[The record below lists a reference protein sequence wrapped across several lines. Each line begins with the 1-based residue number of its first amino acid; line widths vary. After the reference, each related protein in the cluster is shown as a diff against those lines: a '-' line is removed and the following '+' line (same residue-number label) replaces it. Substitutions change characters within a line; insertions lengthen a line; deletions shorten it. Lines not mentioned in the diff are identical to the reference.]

1 MVALTEE
8 RHLGLIE
15 LEALAGAERSLC
27 VKCAG
32 HQRNA
37 NTLVTTQPLQVETS
51 LLLGGEQCIRCKGH
65 RIGGIICPIGG
76 NRSRG
81 KDFLKIQCHV
91 VLPPI
96 KRSR

>member
-1 MVALTEE
+1 MFN
-8 RHLGLIE
+8 G
-15 LEALAGAERSLC
+15 S
-27 VKCAG
+27 
-32 HQRNA
+32 
-37 NTLVTTQPLQVETS
+37 PLDKRPLWYSNPIGEKTPVVDEWGNET
-51 LLLGGEQCIRCKGH
+51 
-65 RIGGIICPIGG
+65 GG

>member
-1 MVALTEE
+1 MIALTEE

-15 LEALAGAERSLC
+15 LEALTGAERSLC

-37 NTLVTTQPLQVETS
+37 NALVTTQPLQVETS

-65 RIGGIICPIGG
+65 RIGGVVRPIGG

-96 KRSR
+96 KRLR

>member
-15 LEALAGAERSLC
+15 LEALTGAERSLC

-32 HQRNA
+32 HQGNVNA
-37 NTLVTTQPLQVETS
+37 LVTTQPLQVETG
-51 LLLGGEQCIRCKGH
+51 LLLGGKQCIRCKGH
-65 RIGGIICPIGG
+65 RVGRVIRPIGG